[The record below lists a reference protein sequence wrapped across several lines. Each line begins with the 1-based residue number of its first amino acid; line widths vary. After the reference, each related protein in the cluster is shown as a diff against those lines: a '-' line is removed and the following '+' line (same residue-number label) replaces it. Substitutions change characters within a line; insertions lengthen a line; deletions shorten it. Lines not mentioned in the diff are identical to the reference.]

1 MKKTLRVIIPLVLV
15 LAIVLCT
22 GWYLLVYDQEFTR
35 DMLLHAA
42 RRFDAAGQHKTAA
55 WFYNCAYQQAGDG
68 DAVAIELAEQYRSDG
83 NYTKAEYTLSNAIAD
98 GGGVEVYIAL
108 CKTYVE
114 QDKLLDAVN
123 MLNNVKN
130 ETIKAQLDMLRPSAP
145 TCSPDP
151 VVSGSYY
158 SQYITV
164 KVAAEKGTLYVS
176 SNGEFPS
183 IAKDRYSEGITLT
196 DGENII
202 YAVAVSENGLVS
214 PASIFGFTVGGVI
227 EKVTFA
233 DAAVEQQ
240 VRTLLEKDAEAVLYT
255 NDLWT
260 IKEFTV
266 PEGAADLSD
275 LRHLAFVEKLTME
288 GSVAGQ
294 LSNIAALAN
303 LKELTVKNM
312 VVNAEELPM
321 IGRLPS
327 LQKLTLDGCS
337 LSTAAGLEWATELT
351 YLNLSNNTIRNIA
364 PLSSCVK
371 LQQLNLSHNALND
384 LTALAGLTAMTQL
397 DVSFNN
403 ITTLSSIGTMT
414 GLTQL
419 VVGNNALTEIAVVQQ
434 LPALTKLDLSC
445 NSVSDITPLSVCKGL
460 TDLNVSDNSLTDISI
475 LADLNALAN
484 LNFAN
489 NKVKELPKWSKDC
502 ALVNIDGSY
511 NSLSTLEPLVGLKRL
526 NNIFMD
532 YNSGISSVKALASC
546 PALIQVNVFGTG
558 VTYVTPLTD
567 QNIIVNYDPTK

>member
-35 DMLLHAA
+35 DMLLHTA
-42 RRFDAAGQHKTAA
+42 RRFDAAGHHKTAA

-130 ETIKAQLDMLRPSAP
+130 ETVKAQLDMLRPSAP
-145 TCSPDP
+145 TSSPDP

-164 KVAAEKGTLYVS
+164 KISAEKGTLYVS

-233 DAAVEQQ
+233 DAAIEQQ
-240 VRTLLEKDAEAVLYT
+240 IRTLLEKDAEAVLYT

-303 LKELTVKNM
+303 LKELTIKNM

-445 NSVSDITPLSVCKGL
+445 NSVSDITPLSACKGL

-511 NSLSTLEPLVGLKRL
+511 NSLSTLEPLVGLKKL

>member
-35 DMLLHAA
+35 DMLLHTA
-42 RRFDAAGQHKTAA
+42 RRFDAAGHHKTAA

-130 ETIKAQLDMLRPSAP
+130 ETVKAQLDMLRPSAP
-145 TCSPDP
+145 TSSPDP
-151 VVSGSYY
+151 LVSGSYY

-164 KVAAEKGTLYVS
+164 KISAEKGTLYVS

-351 YLNLSNNTIRNIA
+351 SLNLSNNTIRNIA

-384 LTALAGLTAMTQL
+384 LTALAGLTAITQL

-445 NSVSDITPLSVCKGL
+445 NSVSDIAPLSVCKGL

-511 NSLSTLEPLVGLKRL
+511 NSLSTLEPLVGLKKL

-532 YNSGISSVKALASC
+532 YNSGIASVTALASG